1 VGLMLVVVLARSE
14 TGDSTAFRPACYL
27 HRAMPPDS
35 AAIRLVVNA
44 DGFGA
49 SPAVCRGVLEA
60 HRRGIVTST
69 SILGNCADP
78 QGLKELLDEAPAL
91 GVGVHLALV
100 DGPSVAPPNAVRSLV
115 GPDGR
120 FPEQPGEV
128 LLSWAKGAMR
138 ADDVERE
145 FDAQVSRLADCGLR
159 IDHLDTGHHL
169 GFLPAIG
176 RAVEAVA
183 RRHDIPGIRMAIEK
197 PTLAWVVEAQRG
209 AMAAA
214 LGGLAW
220 LTRRKLGALRH
231 GPRTWGFV
239 ESGRLDEIRILEI
252 VGRLDPGIHELI
264 CHPAVAD
271 GPPPPR
277 DARDPARELQALTS
291 PLVRDAIGH
300 KGVQLCRWAD
310 LF

>member
-1 VGLMLVVVLARSE
+1 M
-14 TGDSTAFRPACYL
+14 D
-27 HRAMPPDS
+27 PDS

-49 SPAVCRGVLEA
+49 SAAVCRGVLAA
-60 HRRGIVTST
+60 HRQGIVTST
-69 SILGNCADP
+69 SIVGNCADP
-78 QGLKELLDEAPAL
+78 AGLKALLDEAPGL
-91 GVGVHLALV
+91 GVGVHLTLV
-100 DGPSVAPPNAVRSLV
+100 DGPSVAAPNAVRSLV

-120 FPEQPGEV
+120 FPAQPSEV

-145 FDAQVSRLADCGLR
+145 FDAQVARLADCGLR
-159 IDHLDTGHHL
+159 IDHLNTGFHL

-176 RAVEAVA
+176 RTVEAVA
-183 RRHDIPGIRMAIEK
+183 RRHGIPGIRMAIEK

-220 LTRRKLGALRH
+220 LTRRKLGTLRH

-264 CHPAVAD
+264 CHPAEAE
-271 GPPPPR
+271 GPPPLR
-277 DARDPARELQALTS
+277 DARDPARELEALTS
-291 PLVRDAIGH
+291 PLVREAIAH
-300 KGVQLCRWAD
+300 KGVRLCRWAD

>member
-1 VGLMLVVVLARSE
+1 MQPE
-14 TGDSTAFRPACYL
+14 
-27 HRAMPPDS
+27 S
-35 AAIRLVVNA
+35 ADIRLVVNA

-49 SPAVCRGVLEA
+49 SSAVSRGVLQA
-60 HRRGIVTST
+60 HRQGIVTST
-69 SILGNCADP
+69 SIVGNCADP
-78 QGLKELLDEAPAL
+78 AAVKALLDEAPAL
-91 GVGVHLALV
+91 GVGVHLTLV
-100 DGPSVAPPNAVRSLV
+100 HGLPVAPPNAVRSLL
-115 GPDGR
+115 GPEGR
-120 FPEQPGEV
+120 FPSLPSEV

-145 FDAQVSRLADCGLR
+145 FEAQVSRLADCGLR
-159 IDHLDTGHHL
+159 IDHLNTGFHL

-176 RAVEAVA
+176 RTVEAVA
-183 RRHDIPGIRMAIEK
+183 RRHGIPGIRMAIEK

-209 AMAAA
+209 VMAAA

-220 LTRRKLGALRH
+220 LTRRKLGTLRH

-239 ESGRLDEIRILEI
+239 ESGHLDEVRILEI

-264 CHPAVAD
+264 CHPAEAE

-277 DARDPARELQALTS
+277 DAPDPARELRALTS
-291 PLVRDAIGH
+291 TLVREAIAH
-300 KGVQLCRWAD
+300 KGVRLCRWAN

>member
-1 VGLMLVVVLARSE
+1 MLQ
-14 TGDSTAFRPACYL
+14 
-27 HRAMPPDS
+27 DS

-44 DGFGA
+44 DGFGG
-49 SPAVCRGVLEA
+49 SPAVSRGVLQA
-60 HRRGIVTST
+60 HREGIVTST
-69 SILGNCADP
+69 SVLGNCADP
-78 QGLKELLDEAPAL
+78 VAVKALLDEAPGL
-91 GVGVHLALV
+91 GVGVHLTLV
-100 DGPSVAPPNAVRSLV
+100 DGPPVALPSAVRSLV
-115 GPDGR
+115 GPEGR
-120 FPEQPGEV
+120 FPTQPSEV
-128 LLSWAKGAMR
+128 LFSWAKGAMR

-145 FDAQVSRLADCGLR
+145 FEAQVARLTDCGLR
-159 IDHLDTGHHL
+159 IDHLDTGFHL

-176 RAVEAVA
+176 RTVEAVA
-183 RRHDIPGIRMAIEK
+183 RRHGIPGIRMAIEK

-220 LTRRKLGALRH
+220 LTRRKLGTLRH

-252 VGRLDPGIHELI
+252 VGRLDPGIHELV
-264 CHPAVAD
+264 CHPGEAA

-277 DARDPARELQALTS
+277 EAPDPARELRALTS
-291 PLVRDAIGH
+291 PLVREAIGH
-300 KGVQLCRWAD
+300 KGVKLCRWAD

>member
-1 VGLMLVVVLARSE
+1 MV
-14 TGDSTAFRPACYL
+14 
-27 HRAMPPDS
+27 PDS

-44 DGFGA
+44 DGFGGT
-49 SPAVCRGVLEA
+49 PAITRGVLQA
-60 HRRGIVTST
+60 HRQGIVTST
-69 SILGNCADP
+69 SISGNCGDP
-78 QGLKELLDEAPAL
+78 AEVKALLDGAPDL
-91 GVGVHLALV
+91 GVGVHLTLV
-100 DGPSVAPPNAVRSLV
+100 NGTPVAHPHAVRSLV
-115 GPDGR
+115 DPAGR
-120 FPEQPGEV
+120 FPTQPSEV

-145 FDAQVSRLADCGLR
+145 FEAQVARLRDCGVA
-159 IDHLDTGHHL
+159 IDHLDTSYHL

-183 RRHDIPGIRMAIEK
+183 RRHGIPGIRITIEK
-197 PTLAWVVEAQRG
+197 PSLAWVVEAQRG

-220 LTRRKLGALRH
+220 LTRRKLGTLRH

-239 ESGRLDEIRILEI
+239 ESGHLDEIRILEI
-252 VGRLDPGIHELI
+252 VGRLDPGIHELV
-264 CHPAVAD
+264 CHPAEAD

-277 DARDPARELQALTS
+277 GARDPARELRALTS
-291 PLVRDAIGH
+291 PLVREAIAH

>member
-1 VGLMLVVVLARSE
+1 MLVVVQAQS
-14 TGDSTAFRPACYL
+14 TAADSTAFRPSCYL
-27 HRAMPPDS
+27 HRAMVPES
-35 AAIRLVVNA
+35 AVIRLVVNA

-49 SPAVCRGVLEA
+49 SPAISRGVLQA
-60 HRRGIVTST
+60 HREGIVTST
-69 SILGNCADP
+69 SIVGNCPDP
-78 QGLKELLDEAPAL
+78 AAIKAALSEVPRL
-91 GVGVHLALV
+91 GVGVHLTLV
-100 DGPSVAPPNAVRSLV
+100 NGFPVANPGAVRSLL

-120 FPEQPGEV
+120 FPAHPSEV

-145 FDAQVSRLADCGLR
+145 FEAQVARLREVGLQ
-159 IDHLDTGHHL
+159 IDHLDTGFHL

-176 RAVEAVA
+176 RTVEAVA

-220 LTRRKLGALRH
+220 LTRRKLGTLRH

-239 ESGRLDEIRILEI
+239 ESGHLDEIRILEI

-264 CHPAVAD
+264 CHPGTPD
-271 GPPPPR
+271 GPAPQRGEP
-277 DARDPARELQALTS
+277 DPARELRALTS
-291 PLVRDAIGH
+291 PLVREALHG
-300 KGVQLCRWAD
+300 KGVQLCRWSD

>member
-1 VGLMLVVVLARSE
+1 MV
-14 TGDSTAFRPACYL
+14 TDI
-27 HRAMPPDS
+27 

-49 SPAVCRGVLEA
+49 SPAISRGVLRA
-60 HRRGIVTST
+60 HRDGIVTST
-69 SILGNCADP
+69 SIVGNCPDP
-78 QGLKELLDEAPAL
+78 AGVKALLAEAPAL

-100 DGPSVAPPNAVRSLV
+100 QGPSVAAPGAVRSLV
-115 GPDGR
+115 DADGR
-120 FPEQPGEV
+120 FPPTPGEV
-128 LLSWAKGAMR
+128 LLSWGKGAMR

-145 FDAQVSRLADCGLR
+145 FDAQVARLRDQGLQ
-159 IDHLDTGHHL
+159 IDHLDTGYHL

-183 RRHDIPGIRMAIEK
+183 RRHGIPGIRMAMEK
-197 PTLAWVVEAQRG
+197 PTLAWIVEAQRG
-209 AMAAA
+209 ALAAA

-220 LTRRKLGALRH
+220 LTRRKLGTLRH

-239 ESGRLDEIRILEI
+239 ESGHLDEIRILEI

-264 CHPAVAD
+264 CHPGEAS
-271 GPPPPR
+271 GPTPAR
-277 DARDPARELQALTS
+277 DAPDPGRELRALTS
-291 PLVRDAIGH
+291 PLVRESIAAR
-300 KGVQLCRWAD
+300 GVQLCRWAE

>member
-1 VGLMLVVVLARSE
+1 MQAQS
-14 TGDSTAFRPACYL
+14 TGANSTAFRPTCYL
-27 HRAMPPDS
+27 DRAMVSDG

-44 DGFGA
+44 DGFGI
-49 SPAVCRGVLEA
+49 SPALSQGALKA
-60 HRRGIVTST
+60 HREGIVTST
-69 SILGNCADP
+69 SVIGNCPDP
-78 QGLKELLDEAPAL
+78 AAIKAALSEAPRL
-91 GVGVHLALV
+91 GVGVHLTLV
-100 DGPSVAPPNAVRSLV
+100 DGFPIASPSAVRSLL

-120 FPEQPGEV
+120 FPAHPSEV
-128 LLSWAKGAMR
+128 LFSWAKGAMR

-145 FDAQVSRLADCGLR
+145 LEAQVARLRDVGLT
-159 IDHLDTGHHL
+159 IDHLNTAFHL

-183 RRHDIPGIRMAIEK
+183 RRHGIPGIRMAMEK

-209 AMAAA
+209 ALAAA

-220 LTRRKLGALRH
+220 LTRRKMGTLRH

-239 ESGRLDEIRILEI
+239 ESGHLDEIRILEI

-264 CHPAVAD
+264 CHPGLPDGTTPLPGEAD
-271 GPPPPR
+271 PG
-277 DARDPARELQALTS
+277 RELRALTS
-291 PLVRDAIGH
+291 PLVREALQS
-300 KGVQLCRWAD
+300 KGVELCRWSD